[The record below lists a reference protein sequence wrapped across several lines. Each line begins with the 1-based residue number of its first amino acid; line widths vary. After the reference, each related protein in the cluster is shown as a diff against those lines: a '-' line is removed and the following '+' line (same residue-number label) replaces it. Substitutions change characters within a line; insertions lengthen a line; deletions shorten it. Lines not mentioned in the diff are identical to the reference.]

1 MNSASKFLIRLT
13 VLFGVFVTSIQL
25 SAQKKV
31 GLDVDKWA
39 VILSKRETNEVNS
52 LGSLTSLLIEADSV
66 RAVNFLDSLEASD
79 KAKGYWFKTF
89 FCMVKADVLYAK
101 FAGYDKYKDRAS
113 KELQPIKDQL
123 IKLYADALDAIYHTD
138 VDLMIGWVCFY
149 SARRMRHFGET
160 SWAVMYS
167 KNGVDLFEKVG
178 YPVEPPVYTE
188 LAELLHLV
196 REYDESIS
204 YAKKGILAWKKK
216 DYEKSHKDPYKYKI
230 RALNTIGN
238 SFYKKNQHDSANVYY
253 QQALHIAKEQKDTLL
268 IGRALGNLGRII
280 YAQNKF
286 DSAYFLFKTD
296 YQNNK
301 NDSLYDNAANAS
313 EWAAKAN
320 LARGNKV
327 AALAEAREAIRL
339 LGLWPSGPYLRD
351 TYSTLAQ
358 IFRAMGNYD
367 SAFYYNDRYIALN
380 DSLEKEVATSSLDIA
395 KAKLNN
401 ETSRYNIQN
410 LNKEKREQLFIRN
423 MLIAGIVVLFVIVV
437 LFINRKRLQ
446 EKIKTEKAEQE
457 KLRIEQEN
465 LRMEQEVNSAKEQL
479 KMFTNNIIEKT
490 NLIEKLESQAK
501 DKHATSEQQTI
512 ITELS
517 QQTILTEED
526 WVKFKALFEKIYPGF
541 FIKLKEKF
549 PEITL
554 AEQRMA
560 ALIRLRL
567 TTKQMATMLGISSD
581 SVHKTRQRLR
591 QRLQLSTESSLEEI
605 VTTIVD

>member
-1 MNSASKFLIRLT
+1 MCRLIILIGFLLIC
-13 VLFGVFVTSIQL
+13 VIS
-25 SAQKKV
+25 SAQKKQEKKL
-31 GLDVDKWA
+31 GLEVDKWA
-39 VILSKRETNEVNS
+39 VKLTKGETNEVNS

-66 RAVNFLDSLEASD
+66 RALNFLDSLEASD
-79 KAKGYWFKTF
+79 KAKGYKFKTF
-89 FCMVKADVLYAK
+89 FCMIKADVLYAK

-123 IKLYADALDAIYHTD
+123 IKLYADALDAIYHTEE
-138 VDLMIGWVCFY
+138 DLMIGWVCFY

-188 LAELLHLV
+188 LAELLYQV
-196 REYDESIS
+196 REYDESVI

-216 DYEKSHKDPYKYKI
+216 DYEKSHKDPYKYRI
-230 RALNTIGN
+230 RGLNTIGD
-238 SFYKKNQHDSANVYY
+238 SFYRKNQLDSADAYY
-253 QQALHIAKEQKDTLL
+253 QQALQLANENNDTLL
-268 IGRALGNLGRII
+268 TGRTLGNIGRII

-286 DSAYFLFKTD
+286 DSAYQLFKTD

-301 NDSLYDNAANAS
+301 DDSFYDYAANAS
-313 EWAAKAN
+313 EWAARAN
-320 LARGNKV
+320 LAKGNKV
-327 AALAEAREAIRL
+327 AALAEAKEAIRL
-339 LGLWPSGPYLRD
+339 LELWPNGPYLRD
-351 TYSTLAQ
+351 TYYALAQ
-358 IFRAMGNYD
+358 IFREIGNYD
-367 SAFYYNDRYIALN
+367 SAFYYNDRYIVLN

-401 ETSRYNIQN
+401 ETNRYNIQN
-410 LNKEKREQLFIRN
+410 LNKEKREQLFLRN

-446 EKIKTEKAEQE
+446 EKIRTEKAEQE

-490 NLIEKLESQAK
+490 TLIEKLESQVK
-501 DKHATSEQQTI
+501 DKQATSEHQTI

-526 WVKFKALFEKIYPGF
+526 WVKFKTLFEKIHPGF

-549 PEITL
+549 PDITL

-567 TTKQMATMLGISSD
+567 TTKQMASMLGISSD

-605 VTTIVD
+605 VTTIIG